1 MILDS
6 VGIQKILPH
15 RPPFLMVDN
24 ILEIER
30 LKRIVGLKSVSINES
45 YFQGHFP
52 GKPIMPGVLI
62 IEGMAQTG
70 GVLLLLEIPDRD
82 KKLLYF
88 AAVDE
93 ARFRR
98 PVVPGDQ
105 LRMEVTVLKYRPT
118 FCKLHAVVRGP
129 ARIGRKNIFDSFCS
143 VGGDPQD
150 LKFNGERTEL
160 VVGDANRFREF
171 STVSR
176 GTTQGGGV
184 TRIGSGNLFM
194 AYSHVAH
201 DCIVGSDAVFA
212 NGATL
217 AGHVTIEDYAN
228 VGAFSPVHQF
238 CRVGRYAYIGACTV
252 ITQDV
257 PPFSRVVT
265 ERETHCYGVNTVGLE
280 RRGFNRE
287 RLDTIESAFRL
298 LLRSKL
304 NTSQAL
310 EQIRAQLNGSPDVRE
325 LVEFIESA
333 ERGLHK

>member
-1 MILDS
+1 MSRRKRSCAACWWTASPKPRKAVLRLTTRLVCAMSEVDS
-6 VGIQKILPH
+6 RAIVSASARLGQNVRIGAFAVVGDGVELG
-15 RPPFLMVDN
+15 DGCA
-24 ILEIER
+24 
-30 LKRIVGLKSVSINES
+30 LK
-45 YFQGHFP
+45 P
-52 GKPIMPGVLI
+52 
-62 IEGMAQTG
+62 
-70 GVLLLLEIPDRD
+70 
-82 KKLLYF
+82 
-88 AAVDE
+88 
-93 ARFRR
+93 
-98 PVVPGDQ
+98 
-105 LRMEVTVLKYRPT
+105 
-118 FCKLHAVVRGP
+118 HAVVRGP
-129 ARIGRKNIFDSFCS
+129 ARIGRKNVFDSFCS

-150 LKFNGERTEL
+150 LKFGGELTEV
-160 VVGDANRFREF
+160 VVGDGNRFREF

-176 GTTQGGGV
+176 GTSQGGGV
-184 TRIGSGNLFM
+184 TRIGDENLFM

-201 DCIVGSDAVFA
+201 DCVVGSHTVFA

-217 AGHVTIEDYAN
+217 AGHVVVEDYAS

-280 RRGFNRE
+280 RRGFDRQ

-304 NTSQAL
+304 NTTQAL

-333 ERGLHK
+333 VRGLHK